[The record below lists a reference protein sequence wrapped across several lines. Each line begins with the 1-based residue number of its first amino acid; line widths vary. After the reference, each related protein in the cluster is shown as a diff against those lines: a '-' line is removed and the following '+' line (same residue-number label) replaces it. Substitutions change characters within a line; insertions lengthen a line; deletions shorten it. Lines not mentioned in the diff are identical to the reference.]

1 MTKKQKMTMNEQM
14 NRYFDDIAKSV
25 KKNYDLLEKVRDQ
38 QKRFYR
44 ETLTDPDFNQCYN

>member
-1 MTKKQKMTMNEQM
+1 MNLQM
-14 NRYFDDIAKSV
+14 DRYFDQIAKSV
-25 KKNYDLLEKVRDQ
+25 ETNYNLLEKVRDQ